1 MLLTAGR
8 SGRTA
13 IYAKNVTGGFSSRRK
28 EASKMLVLIKT
39 NNSDMTLTAEKPALI
54 KLSPNFTLA
63 EMANNAGDAAK
74 PQYIISAESDAFIS
88 TLQAFRNIVNQR
100 VIINSGYR
108 QFEYNKKIG
117 GDPNSR
123 HLYGCAADI
132 RPLELANFTE
142 ARYINTWF
150 EALAQ
155 TKQHGA
161 INIYADRSYYHLE
174 TNTGARLLTVRVYKD
189 IDLYNKLYLQYN
201 SPFIAVQ
208 KF

>member
-1 MLLTAGR
+1 ML
-8 SGRTA
+8 
-13 IYAKNVTGGFSSRRK
+13 I
-28 EASKMLVLIKT
+28 LIKT
-39 NNSDMTLTAEKPALI
+39 NNSEMTLTAEKPALI

-63 EMANNAGDAAK
+63 EMANNAGDQTK
-74 PQYIISAESDAFIS
+74 PQYIISAESDAFMS
-88 TLQAFRNIVNQR
+88 TLQAFRNIMGER
-100 VIINSGYR
+100 VIVNSGFR
-108 QFEYNKKIG
+108 QPDYNKKIG

-132 RPLELANFTE
+132 QPIAKIKDEKG
-142 ARYINTWF
+142 YINAWL

-189 IDLYNKLYLQYN
+189 INLYNKLYAQYN

>member
-1 MLLTAGR
+1 
-8 SGRTA
+8 
-13 IYAKNVTGGFSSRRK
+13 
-28 EASKMLVLIKT
+28 MLVLIKT
-39 NNSDMTLTAEKPALI
+39 NNSEMTLTTEKPALI

-63 EMANNAGDAAK
+63 EMANNAGDQTK
-74 PQYIISAESDAFIS
+74 PQYIISAESNAFIS
-88 TLQAFRNIVNQR
+88 TLQAFRNITSER
-100 VIINSGYR
+100 VIVNSGFR
-108 QFEYNKKIG
+108 QPDYNKKIG

-132 RPLELANFTE
+132 QPIAQITNEKG
-142 ARYINTWF
+142 YINAWL

-174 TNTGARLLTVRVYKD
+174 TNTGARLLTIRVYND
-189 IDLYNKLYLQYN
+189 YGTFDRLFFSYN